1 MGAICNLTKV
11 LLILIISGFLVFTG
25 KTRVAADAGTSADSS
40 ILNNEYRIG
49 TLVSTQSAGFEL
61 LIATVTPHSASVN
74 IGLNYLNSLIT
85 ADLTM
90 PKVEEAKGIEYY
102 ILDDRLAEKIDAT
115 RIQTLERDDYYNVL
129 ITNRLVLKLS
139 WFNNNS
145 RVARVWHMDIGA
157 LNNGI
162 ENSYPKLTYLA
173 GGESLAK
180 GRKLSEIEPKYMID
194 EVLAVKQEVF
204 KTDCP
209 SATDYAQKR
218 FKVIG
223 SFSVLCKYPITVP
236 VLVKGIASGIVTLS
250 DFDCNNA
257 EDMDGIRVFVPAI
270 KKGEVTTEQ
279 FKMQLKRNDAVLRGV
294 VKTFERGQQID
305 PNFGRY
311 SLLKAEPE
319 VSDDVNF
326 FDTDPS
332 LPFLKRMKILFKF
345 LKRSIKTKST
355 DRDNP
360 IEIDI
365 YGK

>member
-1 MGAICNLTKV
+1 M
-11 LLILIISGFLVFTG
+11 
-25 KTRVAADAGTSADSS
+25 
-40 ILNNEYRIG
+40 
-49 TLVSTQSAGFEL
+49 
-61 LIATVTPHSASVN
+61 
-74 IGLNYLNSLIT
+74 
-85 ADLTM
+85 
-90 PKVEEAKGIEYY
+90 
-102 ILDDRLAEKIDAT
+102 
-115 RIQTLERDDYYNVL
+115 
-129 ITNRLVLKLS
+129 
-139 WFNNNS
+139 
-145 RVARVWHMDIGA
+145 
-157 LNNGI
+157 
-162 ENSYPKLTYLA
+162 
-173 GGESLAK
+173 
-180 GRKLSEIEPKYMID
+180 
-194 EVLAVKQEVF
+194 
-204 KTDCP
+204 
-209 SATDYAQKR
+209 
-218 FKVIG
+218 
-223 SFSVLCKYPITVP
+223 
-236 VLVKGIASGIVTLS
+236 LVKGIGSGIVTLS

-345 LKRSIKTKST
+345 LKRSIKTKSI
-355 DRDNP
+355 DRENP